1 VKVSTVEAIVAAL
14 AHADV
19 RYLVAGGIA
28 VNAHGYVRLTN
39 DVDIVIDLDPANLRR
54 AWIALEELGYRPM
67 VPVRI
72 EDFADPTTRERWI
85 REKGM
90 RVFQLW
96 SDRHHET
103 AVDVFVTEPFDFKSE
118 YAEAYREELLPG
130 LMVPF
135 VQLKTLIRMKEEAG
149 RPRDLDDAQH
159 LRWILE
165 DQEG

>member
-1 VKVSTVEAIVAAL
+1 
-14 AHADV
+14 
-19 RYLVAGGIA
+19 
-28 VNAHGYVRLTN
+28 
-39 DVDIVIDLDPANLRR
+39 
-54 AWIALEELGYRPM
+54 M
-67 VPVRI
+67 VPVRV

-90 RVFQLW
+90 RVLQLW
-96 SDRHHET
+96 SDRHRET
-103 AVDVFVTEPFDFKSE
+103 AVDVFVTEPFDFGSE
-118 YAEAYREELLPG
+118 YAEAYWEELLPG